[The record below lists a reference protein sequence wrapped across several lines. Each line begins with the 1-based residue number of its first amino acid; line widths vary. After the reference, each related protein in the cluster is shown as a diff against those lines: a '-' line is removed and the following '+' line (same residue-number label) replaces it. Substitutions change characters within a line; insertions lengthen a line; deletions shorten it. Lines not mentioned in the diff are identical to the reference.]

1 MMLRYLLG
9 VDDTDSSKSPTTGE
23 LVRGLAELLMTERT
37 AEPLGVTRHQLL
49 AKKPI
54 PYTGHNSAAC
64 LLVDAEDME
73 GIWETARDY
82 LAFRS
87 EANSNVGMGIS
98 RWEAVTHDVSA
109 WGKRAKAEVLTADE
123 ARQVAGKARVRLV
136 EMKGDGTGIIGAL
149 AAIGLHREGNDGRFL
164 WLPGLLGLQGKC
176 SVDDIFERS
185 GIDRVCSLEGIELPI
200 TEVVEVGEWIRPVLR
215 NGQATLYVEETKH
228 GWAVL
233 DKERIKELSS

>member
-1 MMLRYLLG
+1 MSRYLLG
-9 VDDTDSSKSPTTGE
+9 VDDTDSAKSPTTGE
-23 LVRGLAELLMTERT
+23 LVRGLAELLQTERM
-37 AEPLGVTRHQLL
+37 AQPLGVTRHQLL

-73 GIWETARDY
+73 GVWETARDF

-87 EANSNVGMGIS
+87 VGDSNVGMSIS
-98 RWEAVTHDVSA
+98 RWETVSHDVIA
-109 WGKRAKAEVLTADE
+109 WGKRAKTEVLKPDE
-123 ARQVAGKARVRLV
+123 AKQVAAKSHVRLV
-136 EMKGDGTGIIGAL
+136 EMKGNGSGIIGAL

-164 WLPGLLGLQGKC
+164 WLPGLFELQGKC
-176 SVDDIFERS
+176 SVEDIFERS
-185 GIDRVCSLEGIELPI
+185 GIDRVCSLEDIELPI
-200 TEVVEVGEWIRPVLR
+200 TELVELGDWMRPVLH
-215 NGQATLYVEETKH
+215 NGQATLYVEERKH